1 MIFFQDPED
10 ICILFTTSFS
20 FASPNTVS
28 KNFSLRALFYLAN
41 LNFSSFCCFF
51 ISIFDKFPGW
61 TDASL
66 ISFYFF
72 TSCFFDSPSFLTFDH
87 QSERIWIRG
96 VKPFDVHCPFLSP
109 RLVNL
114 SISLEFMCDWEDLL
128 FDFDEVMKTSFAGTT
143 FAKILKAWDLSLS
156 RSKLWFQCIVPH

>member
-1 MIFFQDPED
+1 MFFQDPED

-20 FASPNTVS
+20 FASPSTVS

-51 ISIFDKFPGW
+51 ISINFL
-61 TDASL
+61 DASL

-72 TSCFFDSPSFLTFDH
+72 TSYFFDSSSFL
-87 QSERIWIRG
+87 IIRANESG
-96 VKPFDVHCPFLSP
+96 FEGSNLLMCIARFLVPDWSPF
-109 RLVNL
+109 LVNL
-114 SISLEFMCDWEDLL
+114 SISFEFMCDWEDLL